1 MSLHKSLYKNLEGK
15 LLRGR
20 DLVGIVVVILAEI
33 HYLEDL
39 LSKE

>member
-15 LLRGR
+15 LRGR